1 VKSSYGGKFNVN
13 IISEPAVAQNT
24 TIAGCF
30 GWSCRKSEKIR
41 RNNRFLIKFVE
52 NRAEDTI

>member
-13 IISEPAVAQNT
+13 IISEPAVAKNT
-24 TIAGCF
+24 TIAGSF
-30 GWSCRKSEKIR
+30 GRSCRKSEKIR